1 MSTSSY
7 TASDIQIL
15 EGLEAVRKRPSM
27 YIGSTG
33 PAGLHH
39 LITELVDNSI
49 DEISAGFGTVVHVTL
64 HADGSVTV
72 DDDGR
77 GIPVDTHAAGV
88 SALEVVMTTLHA
100 GGKFDSREQVGYQT
114 AGGLH
119 GVGASCVNALS
130 EFLQVRVQQNGA
142 IYQQTYQRGIPTTPV
157 ENIGTTEK
165 TGTLT
170 TFMPDAE
177 IFDTLEFS
185 HDVLRDRLRELAFL
199 NKGVRIILV
208 DERVDER
215 RGTDAGS
222 GEGAGKARSSHGS
235 NPSKAG
241 ANTTSTAL
249 RSVFQYDG
257 GIASFVSYHN
267 QNKEV
272 LHTEPIYVEGTREG
286 VVVEIA
292 LQFNTTYSENIFSY
306 ANNIRTSEGGFHESG
321 FKSALTRAFN
331 GYAKE
336 NGLLK
341 NAKITLT
348 GEDIREGLT
357 AVISVKVPEPQFE
370 GQTKSKL
377 GNTEVEGIVQSF
389 VGASLKTVLEESPTV
404 VKRIIQKSIQAAQA
418 REAARSAR
426 EVIRRKSVLDSASMP
441 GKLADCSERDPTQTE
456 FFLVEGDSAGGTAK
470 QGRDRR
476 YQAVLPL
483 KGKGIN
489 VDKAR
494 LDKILKNAQV
504 IDIVTALGTGIGAE
518 EFTLDKLRYAKVII
532 MADADVD
539 GAHIRTL
546 LLTFFFRQMPEL
558 IAGGHLYIAQP
569 PLYQV
574 RKGRKSQY
582 LQDDEQLEDYLL
594 TLALDTLQITNARKG
609 TPYTADE
616 YRTIANAVR
625 KVSLI
630 LDELERHAIDTE
642 RMCAQLCAGDEADV
656 SQLLD
661 EMGRH
666 EALPLPETEAEVNSK
681 DADVSQITFT
691 DFQLGID
698 GADVYRPSDVSS
710 EQSELEVAPSPL
722 GYELSELRKELVLLE
737 GFQIFHS
744 DFFPSVDGVSSP
756 EATVEEGATL
766 DTTGSTNIHRDL
778 PSDTTP
784 SAGNV
789 KMLFTV
795 QSENGAMYHAQDIL
809 ALAQY
814 VVEMAHRGLNI
825 TRYKGLAEM
834 NADQLRHTTMHREER
849 ILLRVTLDD
858 AVEADRVFTLLMGDT
873 VEPRRAFIERY
884 GTQVNL
890 DLYGA

>member
-1 MSTSSY
+1 
-7 TASDIQIL
+7 
-15 EGLEAVRKRPSM
+15 
-27 YIGSTG
+27 
-33 PAGLHH
+33 
-39 LITELVDNSI
+39 
-49 DEISAGFGTVVHVTL
+49 
-64 HADGSVTV
+64 
-72 DDDGR
+72 
-77 GIPVDTHAAGV
+77 
-88 SALEVVMTTLHA
+88 MTTLHA

-130 EFLQVRVQQNGA
+130 EWLQVRVQQNGA

-177 IFDTLEFS
+177 IFDTLDFS
-185 HDVLRDRLRELAFL
+185 HDILRDRLRELAFL

-215 RGTDAGS
+215 RGTDETAPPSAVSQEGS
-222 GEGAGKARSSHGS
+222 DEIRKHTSLPDA
-235 NPSKAG
+235 PSRGPIRK
-241 ANTTSTAL
+241 
-249 RSVFQYDG
+249 SVFQYDG

-267 QNKEV
+267 QSKEV
-272 LHTEPIYVEGTREG
+272 LHPEPIYVEGTRDG
-286 VVVEIA
+286 VIVEIA

-306 ANNIRTSEGGFHESG
+306 ANNIRTAEGGFHESG
-321 FKSALTRAFN
+321 FKSALTRVFN
-331 GYAKE
+331 AYAKE

-341 NAKITLT
+341 NAKVTLT

-357 AVISVKVPEPQFE
+357 AVISVKVPDPQFE

-389 VGASLKTVLEESPTV
+389 VGASLKTVLEENPTV
-404 VKRIIQKSIQAAQA
+404 AKRVIQKSIQAAQA

-441 GKLADCSERDPTQTE
+441 GKLADCSERDPTRTE
-456 FFLVEGDSAGGTAK
+456 LFLVEGDSAGGTAK

-518 EFTLDKLRYAKVII
+518 EFTLEKLRYAKVII

-558 IAGGHLYIAQP
+558 IAGRHLYIAQP

-574 RKGRKSQY
+574 RKGRKAQY

-609 TPYTADE
+609 TPYTGDE

-630 LDELERHAIDTE
+630 LEELERNGIDTE
-642 RMCAQLCAGDEADV
+642 RVCAQLCAGHETDV

-661 EMGRH
+661 EHAVRIPTDM
-666 EALPLPETEAEVNSK
+666 EADVNSK
-681 DADVSQITFT
+681 DADVPQITFT
-691 DFQLGID
+691 DFELGID
-698 GADVYRPSDVSS
+698 GAHVYRPSDVSS
-710 EQSELEVAPSPL
+710 EQSELEVALPPL
-722 GYELSELRKELVLLE
+722 GYELSELRKELARLE

-744 DFFPSVDGVSSP
+744 DFFPSVGGVSSP
-756 EATVEEGATL
+756 DATVGEVSNP
-766 DTTGSTNIHRDL
+766 DTNASTNLHPNL
-778 PSDTTP
+778 QGDTRP
-784 SAGNV
+784 NLMHELAARNV

-795 QSENGAMYHAQDIL
+795 QSENGSMYHAQDIL

-814 VVEMAHRGLNI
+814 VVEIAHRGLTI

-834 NADQLRHTTMHREER
+834 NAEQLRDTTMHPEER

-873 VEPRRAFIERY
+873 VEPRREFIERY